1 MKLIQLIVVCLTL
14 SVTAT
19 PLESSVLKGVVTDTV
34 EGAPI
39 AGAYVLVHRS
49 LAGSGDVRVPVQRD
63 GSFSVNLSPGCYDV
77 LVTAVG
83 FSPTCTKVEL
93 RQGKTELYNPR
104 LEMSKV
110 ESAESAQNDM

>member
-1 MKLIQLIVVCLTL
+1 MKLIQLIVVCLIL

-19 PLESSVLKGVVTDTV
+19 PSESSVLKGVVTDTV

-39 AGAYVLVHRS
+39 PGAYVLVHRS
-49 LAGSGDVRVPVQRD
+49 LGGNADARVPVQRD
-63 GSFSVNLSPGCYDV
+63 GTFSLNLSPGFYDV
-77 LVTAVG
+77 FVTAVG

-104 LEMSKV
+104 LEMSKI
-110 ESAESAQNDM
+110 ESAESAQNGM